1 MKSAAFG
8 ASLAVAHGNTE
19 ARGKTTFSTRD
30 REKSQAKPG
39 DMDWKWVEQWSS
51 GWWFIVVY
59 SGW

>member
-1 MKSAAFG
+1 M
-8 ASLAVAHGNTE
+8 
-19 ARGKTTFSTRD
+19 D